1 VVADISS
8 AEDARRLGSE
18 VAERHGQVSVLVNCA
33 GTHELG
39 TTQTTDEERWQRQI
53 AINLTGMFLVC
64 TAILPLLTAPGGAV
78 VNLASAAGLVSFP
91 ANAAYSASKGGVVML
106 TKNMAIDCAPRGI
119 RVNCVCPYSIE
130 RPMMDRRFAR
140 QADPVATR
148 RRAEQATPVGRLGR
162 PEEVAD
168 AVAFLA
174 SEEASYITGVAL
186 PVDGGFLST

>member
-1 VVADISS
+1 MSGLSHLAASLEGAASSVVADVSS

-33 GTHELG
+33 GIHELG
-39 TTQTTDEERWQRQI
+39 TAQTTDEERWQRQI
-53 AINLTGMFLVC
+53 AINLTGIFLVC
-64 TAILPLLTAPGGAV
+64 KAILPLLTAPGGAV

-130 RPMMDRRFAR
+130 GPMMDRHFAR

-148 RRAEQATPVGRLGR
+148 QG
-162 PEEVAD
+162 
-168 AVAFLA
+168 
-174 SEEASYITGVAL
+174 
-186 PVDGGFLST
+186 